1 MRRLSLLLLSV
12 IISASL
18 VSAHAQAARAPITLT
33 AQTVSYQKAKGL
45 AEFTGNVLVKQGGIT
60 LATPKLSAKFNGQG
74 AQTLQSL
81 TATGTA
87 TAPVRFTRGE
97 ETATSRTAT
106 YTPDAQQLVLTGN
119 VTLTRQGN
127 TLAGEKLVYDLAT
140 GTAMVTGGG
149 APVRATLT
157 GEGTR

>member
-1 MRRLSLLLLSV
+1 MRHSLILLLIMLG
-12 IISASL
+12 ASL
-18 VSAHAQAARAPITLT
+18 VSAHAQTPRPPITLT
-33 AQTVSYQKAKGL
+33 AQTVSYQQAKGL

-81 TATGTA
+81 TAIGTA
-87 TAPVRFTRGE
+87 DDPVRFTRGA
-97 ETATSRTAT
+97 ETATGRTAT
-106 YTPDAQQLVLTGN
+106 YTPDVQQLVLTGN

-140 GTAMVTGGG
+140 GTATVTGGSV
-149 APVRATLT
+149 PVRATLT
-157 GEGTR
+157 GEETR